1 MTSQNSWVN
10 GLWGL
15 APIRLAI
22 MEAQPSPRYLSWFR
36 LGFLWLAAKGKCTA
50 RILFPFVLFLISN
63 WLSRWKMIKHKT
75 NKKTTFSDA
84 RWPDQNLRLSGSQC
98 QDVTRRHFHS
108 SQIPGVSA
116 PLGLSWVDA
125 PTGSCW
131 MWQKELTWQADLRG
145 SGRQPWVW
153 GKQVREPHLG
163 KQAAFP
169 STVTRLLERIEIE
182 SIFIKKKDAIRTS
195 GWRGGLN
202 TNIYIYSLLKLTKW
216 Q

>member
-125 PTGSCW
+125 PTGSW
-131 MWQKELTWQADLRG
+131 LDVAEGAHVASWPTRVWQTTLG
-145 SGRQPWVW
+145 
-153 GKQVREPHLG
+153 LG
-163 KQAAFP
+163 KTGQGTTPWEAGSF
-169 STVTRLLERIEIE
+169 SKHCDQTVGKNRDRKHIH
-182 SIFIKKKDAIRTS
+182 
-195 GWRGGLN
+195 
-202 TNIYIYSLLKLTKW
+202 
-216 Q
+216 